1 MRGTE
6 SLPVTRF
13 LIDPY
18 EAYVDTSRLKQLA
31 QELQNK
37 SEMEKS
43 MKTARQRQ
51 LHMLPNLPS
60 VPGME
65 FQTLYVPA
73 TNVSGDFYDF
83 IPVAENLIGIAMGD
97 VSGHGIEAGII
108 MGMAKKALQIYAK
121 GKESPKETLV
131 ITNSDLARD
140 LDGETFVSASYG
152 VLNTAKRSFRFARAG
167 HNPPY
172 LVNPSRTPAV
182 TEVKPNGMIIGV
194 DKTGKRFPLVT
205 QEQEIQLQA
214 GDLFFQYTDGL
225 VEAPNKRK
233 EEFGE
238 ERVKEL
244 LLKYWNL
251 PLMELLNLMEET
263 VNGFTGARQQED
275 DITMIVFK
283 VLG

>member
-1 MRGTE
+1 M
-6 SLPVTRF
+6 
-13 LIDPY
+13 
-18 EAYVDTSRLKQLA
+18 DTSRLKQLA

-37 SEMEKS
+37 HEMDKS
-43 MKTARQRQ
+43 MKMARLRQ
-51 LHMLPNLPS
+51 LHMLPNMPK
-60 VPGME
+60 VPGLE
-65 FQTLYVPA
+65 FQTLYIPA

-83 IPVAENLIGIAMGD
+83 IEVGENLIGIAMGD

-121 GKESPKETLV
+121 GKPSPKETLV
-131 ITNSDLARD
+131 VTNSDLATD

-152 VLNTAKRSFRFARAG
+152 VLDTAKRILRFARAG

-172 LVNPSRTPAV
+172 LVNPARTPPLA
-182 TEVKPNGMIIGV
+182 EIKPNGMVIGV
-194 DKTGKRFPLVT
+194 DKSGKRFPLVT
-205 QEQEIQLQA
+205 QEQEIQLQS

-244 LLKYWNL
+244 LLKYWSL
-251 PLMELLNLMEET
+251 GSLDLLNLMEET
-263 VNGFTGARQQED
+263 VGRFTGERQQED
-275 DITMIVFK
+275 DITMIAIKVF
-283 VLG
+283 